1 MASFTKVNDFVKN
14 LCFSGM
20 ILNHSG
26 ATPAGNQLTIALSNT
41 TPGSESNNPTT
52 DGNGILANVTQ
63 ISYSNCSSR
72 NLTIT
77 NATTQ
82 ASGTFKLIVDDL
94 TLTASGTVGPFRY
107 IYIYNDTITSPV
119 ADPLIGLYDYGASVT
134 LNNGDTF
141 TLDFS
146 PSNGVIQIA

>member
-1 MASFTKVNDFVKN
+1 MASFTKVNNFVKN
-14 LCFSGM
+14 AVHDMDLESDQ
-20 ILNHSG
+20 I
-26 ATPAGNQLTIALSNT
+26 AVALTNT
-41 TPGSESNNPTT
+41 APGSESTDPTG
-52 DGNGILANVTQ
+52 DSGGVIANLTQ

-72 NLTIT
+72 NV
-77 NATTQ
+77 TTTSSTQ
-82 ASGTFKLIVDDL
+82 SGGTYKLVLQDL

-107 IYIYNDTITSPV
+107 IYLFNDTVTG
-119 ADPLIGLYDYGASVT
+119 DPLIGLYDYGASVT

>member
-14 LCFSGM
+14 AVHDMDLASDQ
-20 ILNHSG
+20 I
-26 ATPAGNQLTIALSNT
+26 AVALTNT
-41 TPGSESNNPTT
+41 TPSSESSNPTA
-52 DGNGILANVTQ
+52 DGNGVIANLTQ

-72 NLTIT
+72 NV
-77 NATTQ
+77 TTTSSTQ
-82 ASGTFKLIVDDL
+82 SGGTYKLVLADL

-107 IYIYNDTITSPV
+107 IYLFDDTVTG
-119 ADPLIGLYDYGASVT
+119 DPLIGLYDYGTSIT

-146 PSNGVIQIA
+146 PTNGVIQIA